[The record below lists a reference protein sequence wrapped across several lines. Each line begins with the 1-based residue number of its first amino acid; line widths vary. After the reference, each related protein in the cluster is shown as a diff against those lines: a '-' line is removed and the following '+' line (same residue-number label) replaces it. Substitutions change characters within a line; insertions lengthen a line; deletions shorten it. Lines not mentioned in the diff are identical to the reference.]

1 MRRAHARTGRAV
13 GPTGDGS
20 DGVAFRCSGGGLEC
34 HFEAERVGFTNSNA
48 LQMGQIRARPN
59 LRSRLREQHRCI
71 VGNNGG
77 IYSTWWDGS
86 WHDWFRIGPEAANVP
101 NTNTVTALARQP
113 DHIDLF
119 VVGNNGGIYSTWW
132 PSTEPAYRL
141 DVNVILVGSDN
152 FTAAHRV
159 QTDDSIAIAR
169 SIFAKV
175 GLDLSVVGRFRIP
188 DAGGYETI
196 DSASEAADLTSD
208 WTVPNDALDLFVV
221 RVMTDADGRSPVNGP
236 CDKDEK
242 GSTGSVVSLNG
253 STSNS
258 GNTFAHEI
266 GHYLGLNHVPDS
278 GNFIGGNG
286 ASNSST
292 GIFDWQGNVME
303 GHCFIKWL

>member
-1 MRRAHARTGRAV
+1 MAWWRAWFRIGPEAANVPNTNTVTALARQPDHIDLFV
-13 GPTGDGS
+13 
-20 DGVAFRCSGGGLEC
+20 
-34 HFEAERVGFTNSNA
+34 
-48 LQMGQIRARPN
+48 
-59 LRSRLREQHRCI
+59 

>member
-1 MRRAHARTGRAV
+1 MAWWRA
-13 GPTGDGS
+13 
-20 DGVAFRCSGGGLEC
+20 
-34 HFEAERVGFTNSNA
+34 
-48 LQMGQIRARPN
+48 
-59 LRSRLREQHRCI
+59 
-71 VGNNGG
+71 
-77 IYSTWWDGS
+77 
-86 WHDWFRIGPEAANVP
+86 WFRIGPEAANVP